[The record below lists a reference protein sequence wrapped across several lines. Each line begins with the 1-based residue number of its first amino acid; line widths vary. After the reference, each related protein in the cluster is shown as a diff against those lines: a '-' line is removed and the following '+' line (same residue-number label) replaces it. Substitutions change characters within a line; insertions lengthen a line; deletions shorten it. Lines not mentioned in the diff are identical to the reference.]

1 MKNYSE
7 DPNRQY
13 HIQTAKGEIGK
24 YVIMPGDPKRCV
36 KIAQYLDNPVL
47 IADNR
52 EYVTYTGTLDQVK
65 VSVTSTGI
73 GGPSAAIAREELCRC
88 GADTLRR
95 NADRCEK
102 RRYRCVNRG
111 NQDGRNE
118 QGVCADRISGSA
130 RSDSDECACES
141 C

>member
-1 MKNYSE
+1 MFSKKE
-7 DPNRQY
+7 
-13 HIQTAKGEIGK
+13 G
-24 YVIMPGDPKRCV
+24 VIMKRWSFILAVILIISFCFTGCQNQQMLSV
-36 KIAQYLDNPVL
+36 EEYNAKYAKTIDFEKGIDNKTFGNAVYQ
-47 IADNR
+47 DRN
-52 EYVTYTGTLDQVK
+52 
-65 VSVTSTGI
+65 
-73 GGPSAAIAREELCRC
+73 
-88 GADTLRR
+88 LRR